1 MRELEEELEKAKEL
15 LIIQANLG
23 EQTRTESAPVVP
35 ITVEEQAQREEPV
48 ADTTPGKEEEW
59 QKEREK
65 LKAELAAQTALRE
78 KERQTRK
85 MDEEEK

>member
-48 ADTTPGKEEEW
+48 TDTTPE
-59 QKEREK
+59 KEREW
-65 LKAELAAQTALRE
+65 E
-78 KERQTRK
+78 
-85 MDEEEK
+85 

>member
-1 MRELEEELEKAKEL
+1 MA
-15 LIIQANLG
+15 IQANLG
-23 EQTRTESAPVVP
+23 YESKTNLEPVVP
-35 ITVEEQAQREEPV
+35 IKVQEEAQREEPV